1 MSQPKKIADLVKKAI
16 DKGAT
21 NVEDI
26 HKQIAALPL
35 KVLEEVK
42 FLEEPVREVRRI
54 QERSIGAVYDLI
66 RNINRQAAKLASD
79 MLPGQKP
86 GARKA
91 PRAARPKA

>member
-1 MSQPKKIADLVKKAI
+1 MSQPKNIADLVKDAI

-21 NVEDI
+21 TVEDI

-42 FLEEPVREVRRI
+42 FLKEPAREVRRI

-66 RNINRQAAKLASD
+66 RNINRQAGELASD
-79 MLPGQKP
+79 MLGGPKAA
-86 GARKA
+86 ARKA
-91 PRAARPKA
+91 PRPTHAKP